1 MQRRPNAGGLPRLL
15 TVILAVA
22 CGCGGSSSSPTT
34 PGTTSAPYSQ
44 TDLVVGTGAT
54 ANTGNTVTVAYT
66 GWLHDSSKADAK
78 GVQFES
84 GTLPP
89 FVLGAGRVIRG
100 WDQGIVGMRVGGQ
113 RRLVIP
119 PELAYGSTSP
129 DPKIPPN
136 ATLVFDVTLNAV
148 Q

>member
-1 MQRRPNAGGLPRLL
+1 MTMYRLIQL
-15 TVILAVA
+15 ALILGVA
-22 CGCGGSSSSPTT
+22 CSCGGSSSSPTT

-54 ANTGNTVTVAYT
+54 ANTGNTVTVTYT
-66 GWLHDSSKADAK
+66 GWLHDSSKPDAK
-78 GVQFES
+78 GAQFQS

-89 FVLGAGRVIRG
+89 FVLGTGSVIRG

-129 DPKIPPN
+129 GAGIPPN